1 MLFVGVLVF
10 CCNRILFLLLE
21 EAEEEK
27 ILEEDTSRLEDRVD
41 NRHTTITVIC
51 LFHVMTYTI
60 YYVLYKRSP
69 PFYVLVCPFVW
80 NEGRLSLL

>member
-1 MLFVGVLVF
+1 MVFVGVLVF

-60 YYVLYKRSP
+60 
-69 PFYVLVCPFVW
+69 
-80 NEGRLSLL
+80 